1 MLLLEIMDKHE
12 RRFFS
17 VNKLEMLRMVFGY
30 TCMYEYMNREGKM
43 KDENLNTNKGGFE
56 PY

>member
-1 MLLLEIMDKHE
+1 MLLLEIMDEHE

-30 TCMYEYMNREGKM
+30 TCMYEYMKREGKM